1 MKILISHLPKNK
13 WWGHGTPIYKDNPA
27 MRQGIVPNQE
37 LVEIEMYIL
46 TQLFNRL
53 PIDVVEVDFP
63 QFLDQQNLDQRQHDF
78 VFVRDLFISNQK
90 GEIIISKFSEKARQ
104 VESDIMEVMLDSMG
118 YKTVRIPET
127 INATAEGGEFYYCSG
142 QKILFSGA
150 CRNNIRGAEWVA
162 QEFNVNELVILKSN
176 VFHLDTLFTPVI
188 DKKNKLRGVVACTE
202 LMEKDSKIQ
211 LKNFTNRFGI
221 DLVEVDVEDSIGT
234 DQALGE
240 FAVNCCPLPGYL
252 IGPTRFRSLE
262 VNQLLSKLDVMHI
275 TVPTTQFRLSGG
287 SVHCLTNEL

>member
-90 GEIIISKFSEKARQ
+90 RGNNHFEIQREGQASRKRHHGS
-104 VESDIMEVMLDSMG
+104 
-118 YKTVRIPET
+118 
-127 INATAEGGEFYYCSG
+127 NA
-142 QKILFSGA
+142 
-150 CRNNIRGAEWVA
+150 
-162 QEFNVNELVILKSN
+162 
-176 VFHLDTLFTPVI
+176 
-188 DKKNKLRGVVACTE
+188 
-202 LMEKDSKIQ
+202 
-211 LKNFTNRFGI
+211 
-221 DLVEVDVEDSIGT
+221 
-234 DQALGE
+234 
-240 FAVNCCPLPGYL
+240 
-252 IGPTRFRSLE
+252 
-262 VNQLLSKLDVMHI
+262 
-275 TVPTTQFRLSGG
+275 
-287 SVHCLTNEL
+287 